1 MTKLLANCYRPTKD
15 QSYIAKILTKIR
27 QSDLLIAIN
36 QQEEQMDLDHIYIAK
51 CVDRQRTSNGLTKTK
66 NLV

>member
-1 MTKLLANCYRPTKD
+1 MTKLLANCYDQQD

-36 QQEEQMDLDHIYIAK
+36 QQEEQMELDHIYIAK
-51 CVDRQRTSNGLTKTK
+51 CVDKQKNIKRTDKD
-66 NLV
+66 